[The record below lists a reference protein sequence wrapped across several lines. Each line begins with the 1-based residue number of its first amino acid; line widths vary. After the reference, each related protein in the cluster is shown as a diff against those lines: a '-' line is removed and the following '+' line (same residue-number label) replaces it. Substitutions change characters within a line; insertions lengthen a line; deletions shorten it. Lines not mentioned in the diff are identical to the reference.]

1 MKVYVIQKQQWS
13 HDECRRECKK
23 LDNWKKLDEWVLVKM
38 ILYGIV
44 VRVIVSIKSCKID
57 EYSGIKNCSCKK
69 LLIGKLVLVCEG
81 EILNTSRISFVDK
94 KVTCK
99 KNNSL
104 FTLFNWWLYA
114 YYY

>member
-57 EYSGIKNCSCKK
+57 KYSGIKNCSCKK